1 MRTFLLVAII
11 AGAAGYCCAQDKV
24 PSEIKLS
31 RARYDAE
38 VKVATQPIRQRYL
51 AELNR
56 MRSDAMGRKNLEL
69 ANAIDAEISA
79 ISESGKGDGGLA
91 GELANTTWSWGVTID
106 TATST
111 LHFLKDG
118 TCTVNG
124 MPVGK
129 WQVLNS
135 NTVRIEDAGL
145 LKFSKDMKTY
155 EGTSSKGAPRAGKRM

>member
-1 MRTFLLVAII
+1 MRLSFLTALAVAS
-11 AGAAGYCCAQDKV
+11 AGCCFAQDKV

-79 ISESGKGDGGLA
+79 ISDSGKGEGGLA
-91 GELANTTWSWGVTID
+91 GELANTTWSWGVTIES
-106 TATST
+106 ATST
-111 LHFLKDG
+111 LRFLKDG
-118 TCTVNG
+118 TCTVNN
-124 MPVGK
+124 MSVGK

-135 NTVRIEDAGL
+135 NTVRIEDGGL

-155 EGTSSKGAPRAGKRM
+155 EGTSSKGAPRAGKRL